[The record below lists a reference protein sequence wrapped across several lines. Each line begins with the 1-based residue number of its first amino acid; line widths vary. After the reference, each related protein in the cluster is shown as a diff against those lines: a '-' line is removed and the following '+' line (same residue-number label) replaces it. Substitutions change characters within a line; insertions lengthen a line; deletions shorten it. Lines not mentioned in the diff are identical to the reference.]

1 MRNPKLQAVLPLAL
15 TFAALWG
22 LLAWD
27 PARHLRGIFVNPALE
42 DAKVTSLFTDP
53 NTQEVSDGQHPL
65 ESLRKL
71 ESNWCKVPKEARYIL
86 TGNSQ
91 TFTVLLSPSEAR
103 STEADRTYPDLLL
116 DRLNAAGANV
126 HGYRLSAPNISYMEV
141 LWYLNYLLVHPCLI
155 PGEFVIQLNF

>member
-1 MRNPKLQAVLPLAL
+1 MKNPKLQAVLLLAL

-27 PARHLRGIFVNPALE
+27 PFRHLRGIFVNPALE
-42 DAKVTSLFTDP
+42 DAKVSSLFTDP
-53 NTQEVSDGQHPL
+53 STQEVSDGQHPL

-71 ESNWCKVPKEARYIL
+71 GSKWCKVPKEARYIL

-91 TFTVLLSPSEAR
+91 TFTVELSPSELSLSETR

-116 DRLNAAGANV
+116 DRLN
-126 HGYRLSAPNISYMEV
+126 
-141 LWYLNYLLVHPCLI
+141 
-155 PGEFVIQLNF
+155 